1 LTISNSNNY
10 SLDGG
15 LYTNKDLSLTIEDD
29 IIEVNQEEAITTI
42 NVLSNDQVRQNV
54 KIKLVRFTNGD
65 IVNYEDSVV
74 SGASIETTDEIIV
87 PGEGKWVVKNNKI
100 LFIPEQGFDGT
111 PTPIHYIV
119 QDENGNYSNIAKLY
133 KRESVYVNLMIVV
146 LVNLFQ

>member
-1 LTISNSNNY
+1 MT
-10 SLDGG
+10 
-15 LYTNKDLSLTIEDD
+15 
-29 IIEVNQEEAITTI
+29 
-42 NVLSNDQVRQNV
+42 QVRQEMV

-119 QDENGNYSNIAKLY
+119 QDENGNYSNIAK
-133 KRESVYVNLMIVV
+133 VV
-146 LVNLFQ
+146 LEGECVCEPYDSSVSKSVP